1 MEKKTVPADRLSS
14 SSKSGRQEGKIEK
27 EGTVRETLPNAVFRV
42 ELDDG
47 EEVLAYISGKM
58 RRYRIKTLV
67 GDRVKVE
74 ISPYDQKKG
83 RLVYRYK
90 VGDKR

>member
-1 MEKKTVPADRLSS
+1 MPA
-14 SSKSGRQEGKIEK
+14 GRQEGKIEK
-27 EGTVRETLPNAVFRV
+27 EGTVRETLPDAVFRV

-83 RLVYRYK
+83 RVVYRYK

>member
-1 MEKKTVPADRLSS
+1 MEKKTVPA
-14 SSKSGRQEGKIEK
+14 GRQEGKIEK
-27 EGTVRETLPNAVFRV
+27 EGTVRETLPDAVFRV

-83 RLVYRYK
+83 RVVYRYK

>member
-1 MEKKTVPADRLSS
+1 MKKKTVPA
-14 SSKSGRQEGKIEK
+14 GRQEGKIEK

-58 RRYRIKTLV
+58 RRYRIKVLL

-83 RLVYRYK
+83 RVVYRYK